1 MKMKIS
7 EALAGRNVPDVL
19 CPFGKKITTKED
31 FEAAKPAIKKLLA
44 EEEYGYIPEKPDRIE
59 VENLPTDYHEDRFA
73 GGAATLGRHKL
84 TAYYGEDS
92 TSFVFYSAIPALRP
106 EKMPI
111 FVNIN
116 FGDEIPHKYQPTE
129 EITDS
134 GCAVFTIYYE
144 DVTSDNGDFE
154 NGCAK
159 LLCKDRSDPHAP
171 GKIAIW
177 AWSIMRVIDYIETLD
192 IYNSDAIAVIG
203 HSRLGKTTLLT
214 AAFDERVKFACANNS
229 GCSGD
234 AITRGKDGERI
245 ADITKNF
252 PFWFCPN
259 YFKYA
264 GKEDALPFDQHYLL
278 SLIVPRHI
286 LVGTAELDTWA
297 DPDSE
302 YLALTLTDD
311 VYKFYGSCG
320 LIHSESMPSCP
331 ERLAEGDAYYH
342 KRKGEHYLAR
352 KDWLSYIEYIKS
364 KL

>member
-129 EITDS
+129 EISRT
-134 GCAVFTIYYE
+134 V
-144 DVTSDNGDFE
+144 
-154 NGCAK
+154 
-159 LLCKDRSDPHAP
+159 AP
-171 GKIAIW
+171 
-177 AWSIMRVIDYIETLD
+177 S
-192 IYNSDAIAVIG
+192 S
-203 HSRLGKTTLLT
+203 
-214 AAFDERVKFACANNS
+214 FARTEA
-229 GCSGD
+229 
-234 AITRGKDGERI
+234 
-245 ADITKNF
+245 
-252 PFWFCPN
+252 
-259 YFKYA
+259 
-264 GKEDALPFDQHYLL
+264 
-278 SLIVPRHI
+278 
-286 LVGTAELDTWA
+286 
-297 DPDSE
+297 
-302 YLALTLTDD
+302 TLTPLE
-311 VYKFYGSCG
+311 K
-320 LIHSESMPSCP
+320 LPSGRG
-331 ERLAEGDAYYH
+331 RL
-342 KRKGEHYLAR
+342 
-352 KDWLSYIEYIKS
+352 
-364 KL
+364 